1 MMTMRLVLGVVMCLM
16 QGARAVRLTAC
27 ESAIYF
33 CCDPFSNSLLPL
45 RCFELN
51 RCPGLYW
58 AGPRIC
64 SDHFID
70 KVTRKRLRPEKPIT
84 LDLRTTI
91 NEVQVERIKPQKKSK
106 KKKMPTTND
115 INTLS
120 SKHRSVSGPLPFNE
134 PIRTPLSSPLV
145 STKAQPIKTSL
156 ASLVQSRDTRT
167 RDPSITCSRAILRC
181 CDAQSTRLP
190 LRCFEQNGCPG
201 IIWQRHFGACSPEL
215 VTKVGISF
223 R

>member
-1 MMTMRLVLGVVMCLM
+1 M
-16 QGARAVRLTAC
+16 QGTRAVRLTAC

-64 SDHFID
+64 SDYFID
-70 KVTRKRLRPEKPIT
+70 KVTSKRLRQEKLIT
-84 LDLRTTI
+84 LELRASPI
-91 NEVQVERIKPQKKSK
+91 KLQDERKKSKKKSK

-120 SKHRSVSGPLPFNE
+120 SKYGSVSGPLPFNK
-134 PIRTPLSSPLV
+134 PKRTPLSSPLV
-145 STKAQPIKTSL
+145 STESQPIKPSL
-156 ASLVQSRDTRT
+156 ASLVHSRDTRT
-167 RDPSITCSRAILRC
+167 RDPSLTCSRAILRC
-181 CDAQSTRLP
+181 CDAQSSRLP

-223 R
+223 W